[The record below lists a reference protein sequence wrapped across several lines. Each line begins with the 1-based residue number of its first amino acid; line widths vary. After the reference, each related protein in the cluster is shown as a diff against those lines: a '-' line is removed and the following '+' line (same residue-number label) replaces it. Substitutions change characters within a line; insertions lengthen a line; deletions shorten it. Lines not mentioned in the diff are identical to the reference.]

1 MSERFEDEVRSALR
15 SGVSDELS
23 DAGVAGLAS
32 GARSRMRRR
41 RRTTMSI
48 VGAAVLVAAV
58 PVGITALNSGGN
70 GSGGSPIAAELD
82 QPAVEGLPAG
92 WHWESYANVEFG
104 VPDSWK
110 HGSPNQWCVNGDL
123 DQAWVSR
130 PNEAQTLVACM
141 DPMNGYGATIGANG
155 TPKSPGEVWQYTQGN
170 EFPHNAWIITMAVGG
185 VETLVVAPDQATAQ
199 QIADSYRT
207 FEGTDA
213 NGCATQQDI
222 PQFGAATG
230 LSSPDSGPVVLC
242 TYSGTTPGANLA
254 GSEPLSAD
262 RAQALLDALA
272 TAKDDGSGVPAAE
285 CFVED
290 PDAIMILRGGEPL
303 GWAFNTM
310 CSESGVDLGGGDTLP
325 MSTKVMLALVGSA
338 PEPPGDGSGDGGVVT
353 EDPDGSVSND
363 GTVVPPDQ
371 GSGGSSTGGGSSGSS
386 GSEPGSS
393 GAEGST
399 GTK

>member
-1 MSERFEDEVRSALR
+1 MNERFEDEVRSALR
-15 SGVSDELS
+15 SGVGDGLS
-23 DAGVAGLAS
+23 AAGLAD
-32 GARSRMRRR
+32 GARSRLRRR

-48 VGAAVLVAAV
+48 VGAAALVAAV
-58 PVGITALNSGGN
+58 PVGITALNTGGN
-70 GSGGSPIAAELD
+70 GPNDGQMLESSS
-82 QPAVEGLPAG
+82 VTGLPDG

-110 HGSPNQWCVNGDL
+110 HGTPNQWCVSGDL

-130 PNEAQTLVACM
+130 PNEVQTLVACL
-141 DPMNGYGATIGANG
+141 DPTNGYGAVILDVSATDL
-155 TPKSPGEVWQYTQGN
+155 KSGVWQYPASGH
-170 EFPHNAWIITMAVGG
+170 EYPAGAWMTSMVAGDLG
-185 VETLVVAPDQATAQ
+185 VSVAAPDKATAET
-199 QIADSYRT
+199 IADSFRA
-207 FEGTDA
+207 FGDGTDA
-213 NGCATQQDI
+213 NGCASHQDI
-222 PQFGAATG
+222 PRLGSATG
-230 LSSPDSGPVVLC
+230 LTAPDSGAIVLC
-242 TYSGTTPGANLA
+242 NYSGWMTGDNLT
-254 GSEPLSAD
+254 GSEPLSAV

-290 PDAIMILRGGEPL
+290 PDAVMILRGGETL

-310 CSESGVDLGGGDTLP
+310 CSESGVDLGGGDVLP

-338 PEPPGDGSGDGGVVT
+338 PEPAGDGSGDGGVVT

-363 GTVVPPDQ
+363 GTVPPDQ

-393 GAEGST
+393 GAEGGAEGSA